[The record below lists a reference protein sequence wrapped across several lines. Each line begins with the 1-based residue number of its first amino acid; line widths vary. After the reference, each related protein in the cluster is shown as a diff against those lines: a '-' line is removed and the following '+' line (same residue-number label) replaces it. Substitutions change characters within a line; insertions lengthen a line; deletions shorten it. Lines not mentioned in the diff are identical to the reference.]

1 MPLHHL
7 GIFMFEKPNIIKTGI
22 IFPLFLWQCLE
33 LRIKYRAQEAN
44 QMWTDRDLL
53 KIPLIG

>member
-1 MPLHHL
+1 MLLHHL
-7 GIFMFEKPNIIKTGI
+7 GIFMLEKPNIIKSGI

-44 QMWTDRDLL
+44 RM
-53 KIPLIG
+53 